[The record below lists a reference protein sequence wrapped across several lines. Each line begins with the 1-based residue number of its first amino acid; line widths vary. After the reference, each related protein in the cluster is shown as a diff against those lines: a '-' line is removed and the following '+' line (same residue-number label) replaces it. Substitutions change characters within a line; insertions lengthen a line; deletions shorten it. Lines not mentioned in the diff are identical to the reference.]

1 MKKIAIATA
10 KGGVG
15 KTTTAVNLGAGLAS
29 HGKKI
34 LVVDCDP
41 QGNIGG
47 HFNIASEHTLS
58 ELLTEGYRDCIIEV
72 RSNMDIITSGRD
84 KLYKAQRE
92 LGRESWGVKR
102 FNERM
107 QFIEKWGYDFVFCDF
122 SPTVTFINES
132 ALVFCDYILVPV
144 NPSIDAIM
152 GAQRYVDL
160 ARKTAVEVGKTIE
173 LLGVLINLYDP
184 TVIARDMDQL
194 VRKEWEGGVFKTR
207 IRKNVSIVEARV
219 QNQTIFEY
227 APQSHGAEDFTS
239 LTAEVLNDKEKF

>member
-1 MKKIAIATA
+1 MKKIAVATA

-15 KTTTAVNLGAGLAS
+15 KTTTAVNLGAGLANQ
-29 HGKKI
+29 GKKVLI
-34 LVVDCDP
+34 VDCDP

-47 HFNIASEHTLS
+47 HFNIDSEHTLS
-58 ELLTEGYRDCIIEV
+58 ELLTEGHEDCVIEV
-72 RSNMDIITSGRD
+72 RKNLDLITSGRN

-92 LGRESWGVKR
+92 LERESWGVKK
-102 FNERM
+102 FNDRM
-107 QFIEKWGYDFVFCDF
+107 QFINKWNYDFVFCDF

-132 ALVFCDYILVPV
+132 ALVFCDYLLVPV
-144 NPSIDAIM
+144 NPSVDAIL

-160 ARKTAVEVGKTIE
+160 ARETAVEVGKTIE
-173 LLGVLINLYDP
+173 LFGVLINLYDP
-184 TVIARDMDQL
+184 TVISREMDQL
-194 VRKEWEGGVFKTR
+194 VRKAWGEGVFKTR

-239 LTAEVLNDKEKF
+239 LTMEVLNGKETV